1 VKKQEKVGTPA
12 AIADYS
18 RSEIYMSEKIITM
31 NRKARHDYEILETME
46 AGMVLKGTEVKSLRF
61 GKVNLK
67 DSYAAIQNGEL
78 ILIGMHIS
86 PYEYGNINNHDPERE
101 RKLLMHQR
109 EIRRLFGKVQ
119 IQGMTL
125 VPLKLYFKRG
135 RVKVELGLAR
145 GKQQHDRRH
154 DIAKRDADREMRRA
168 LKK

>member
-1 VKKQEKVGTPA
+1 
-12 AIADYS
+12 
-18 RSEIYMSEKIITM
+18 MSEKIITI

-46 AGMVLKGTEVKSLRF
+46 AGMALKGTEVKSLRF

-67 DSYAAIQNGEL
+67 DSYATIQNGEL
-78 ILIGMHIS
+78 FLIGMHIS

-101 RKLLMHQR
+101 RKLLMHTR

-125 VPLKLYFKRG
+125 VPLKLYFKQG

-145 GKQQHDRRH
+145 GKHQHDRRH
-154 DIAKRDADREMRRA
+154 DIAKRDADREMKRAIKSRRDA
-168 LKK
+168 